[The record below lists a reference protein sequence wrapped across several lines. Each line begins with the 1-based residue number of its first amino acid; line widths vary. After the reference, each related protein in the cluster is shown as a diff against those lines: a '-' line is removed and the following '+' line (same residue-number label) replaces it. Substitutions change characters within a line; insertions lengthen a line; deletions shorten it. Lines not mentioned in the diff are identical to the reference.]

1 MSHSPSNPYH
11 LPPAIRHSL
20 PFLPDPSSSSGT
32 AMYPTAYSNGKST
45 PADDG
50 SLPVDDQLFD
60 YDDHASASVEPEPGS
75 STNANAK
82 AGPSGAAAA
91 PGEEPKK
98 KSTRGSRACTV
109 CRKLKM
115 RCVGAEE
122 GPPCKRCKNGGHE
135 CIFEESQRGR
145 RSNRKTDAMAKSLKS
160 MEAKLESV
168 LASISNPGLM
178 AGSGGLVTDPTLARA
193 PLFPLD
199 SGPGGAEGRGDM
211 HVGVSM
217 DAGMVASALEQ
228 IRQGGAGGMGAVSA
242 GLQGGVAPGSGSGG
256 ATRTQQQQQQQ
267 HARPSAMRADTSE
280 SAIRRRDPITLPSI
294 AASTE
299 LQSSVRFE
307 GIGGGVG
314 VGAFGEPTRQH
325 PQHGAHGGMPRPPS
339 LGGSSQSAG
348 KGSPM
353 EWSGV
358 GSEKTGQTDG
368 SPRLHSLPDNTLNP
382 LGLLA
387 EASLRNTRKRPV
399 DLTEVYDVTSDA
411 HADEPKG
418 KGKGKG
424 KRPAQDAP
432 GEEGAGERDGKKK
445 KVELG
450 MANRN
455 YFAPGPMNILPLRRI
470 VIEQRMP
477 PALLEE
483 KILTVEEVVELFEIF
498 FTHCHRQA
506 PFLDPDIHTP
516 AATGSRSPFLF
527 TCICTVAARYYTKRT
542 DDLYRKCLRT
552 AKRVAFDV
560 MTKGYKST
568 EICQGFLLLCCWN
581 QPAERF
587 EEERTYQFSGIA
599 IRMATDLN
607 LHRKTI
613 AQLPPDVSDETR
625 VLYERELLN
634 RERAWLYSFI
644 CDRSVSTQMGKPYS
658 IPKEDYIIRSAS
670 TWHTQPGA
678 LPSDAGLSAMVEMHR
693 IVGRMIDVLYSDTRS
708 VSGLN
713 AHLDYP
719 LLMRAFLQQ
728 LDQWRSDW
736 GDEMAYR
743 DQDEPSRRI
752 RSQMRDFY
760 HAYYRLFLLSFAVQ
774 HALEDPGSTIDLPGY
789 CVLCFEAAERMISI
803 LRDFLGPAG
812 ILRYAMD
819 STFVYASYAAVF
831 LLKLV
836 SPTFASFIDEDAAMR
851 LVRETAE
858 TLEKS
863 AVDDQHTPALYGSFL
878 RALID
883 NKLHGP
889 RTAANSRAPTRPGS
903 PNLAMPSS
911 AGLSYTLNGGNSI
924 GLESF
929 LRSRA
934 TSPAPSAFPGDLPA
948 FGFGAAEGEM
958 GDAAVHDALT
968 MDSMLSDG
976 GFWSQMLM
984 PGFGGPLASLS
995 GGTGTVFAGNPAD
1008 PFSMT
1013 PFHSRPASPTQ
1024 PSSSSHAFPPTFDFH
1039 LSSSSSSTGGGGDF
1053 GLSSSSHHSVHA
1065 PVPTPAP
1072 AEPTTTT
1079 TTTTTNG
1086 VTATS
1091 AATATAADV
1100 DGEVHFALPQA
1111 TPLSGGGGGA
1121 SLEDEGQGQADG
1133 AAAAAGKTNEK
1144 EKEKGEPATNG
1155 NGNGNGEAVERA
1167 AAAEGEVKVDDSL
1180 AAASHE

>member
-1 MSHSPSNPYH
+1 MYASSNKGRSSNSYDT
-11 LPPAIRHSL
+11 SL
-20 PFLPDPSSSSGT
+20 QVDDYDSASAEPEQPHASGSG
-32 AMYPTAYSNGKST
+32 SNG
-45 PADDG
+45 
-50 SLPVDDQLFD
+50 
-60 YDDHASASVEPEPGS
+60 HASGRGGDGGAGTDGGEGGSEPP
-75 STNANAK
+75 T
-82 AGPSGAAAA
+82 
-91 PGEEPKK
+91 GEGGDEVKK

-168 LASISNPGLM
+168 LASISAPGLM
-178 AGSGGLVTDPTLARA
+178 AGSGGLVTDPSLTSN
-193 PLFPLD
+193 PVHPLD
-199 SGPGGAEGRGDM
+199 SGPGGAEGRGDV

-217 DAGMVASALEQ
+217 DAGMVASALEA
-228 IRQGGAGGMGAVSA
+228 IRQGRDGGIGAVSA
-242 GLQGGVAPGSGSGG
+242 GVSGGLPPGSGMRPPQQATAPGG
-256 ATRTQQQQQQQ
+256 
-267 HARPSAMRADTSE
+267 RPGPPVRNDSE

-294 AASTE
+294 HGLNE
-299 LQSSVRFE
+299 MQSSVRFE
-307 GIGGGVG
+307 GIGGGIG
-314 VGAFGEPTRQH
+314 VDPGQHQHHFH
-325 PQHGAHGGMPRPPS
+325 PQGAPHAHQPPPLHHHQSSHSPLPSMPPSSQPSQPHGAYQPHQHRGFPRPPS

-358 GSEKTGQTDG
+358 GSDKTGQTEG

-399 DLTEVYDVTSDA
+399 ELTDVYEVASDA
-411 HADEPKG
+411 HADEAATSKGKG

-424 KRPAQDAP
+424 KRPADGQADEGDDGD
-432 GEEGAGERDGKKK
+432 GEPAGKKK

-483 KILTVEEVVELFEIF
+483 KILSVEEVVELFEIF
-498 FTHCHRQA
+498 FTHCHRHA

-527 TCICTVAARYYTKRT
+527 TCICTVAARYYTKRK

-568 EICQGFLLLCCWN
+568 EICQGFLLLCAWN

-613 AQLPPDVSDETR
+613 AQLPPDINEDTR
-625 VLYERELLN
+625 ALYDRELLN

-644 CDRSVSTQMGKPYS
+644 CDRSVSTQMGKPVA
-658 IPKEDYIIRSAS
+658 IPREDYIIRSAS
-670 TWHTQPGA
+670 NWFTQPA
-678 LPSDAGLSAMVEMHR
+678 SIPTDIGLSAMVEMHR

-728 LDQWRSDW
+728 LDQWRNDW
-736 GDEMAYR
+736 ALHDDPDGDGPLGVNAAW
-743 DQDEPSRRI
+743 
-752 RSQMRDFY
+752 MRDYY

-774 HALEDPGSTIDLPGY
+774 HALEDSASSIDLPRY
-789 CVLCFEAAERMISI
+789 CVLCFEAAQRIISI
-803 LRDFLGPAG
+803 LRDHLGPSG
-812 ILRYAMD
+812 TLRYAMD

-836 SPTFASFIDEDAAMR
+836 SPTFASFIDEDIAMK

-858 TLEKS
+858 VLEKS
-863 AVDDQHTPALYGSFL
+863 AIDEQHTPALYASFL

-883 NKLHGP
+883 NKLNGT

-903 PNLAMPSS
+903 PNPAGGANQPVN
-911 AGLSYTLNGGNSI
+911 ATNGLS
-924 GLESF
+924 GLDSY

-934 TSPAPSAFPGDLPA
+934 NSPDPTSPGGTNLIGDLPT
-948 FGFGAAEGEM
+948 FTPGGGFSFNGGAVGDNALEEGAAY
-958 GDAAVHDALT
+958 DAFTVDT
-968 MDSMLSDG
+968 MLQEG

-984 PGFGGPLASLS
+984 PGFGGPLAGLS
-995 GGTGTVFAGNPAD
+995 GGTGTVFSNPAD
-1008 PFSMT
+1008 PWSVT
-1013 PFHSRPASPTQ
+1013 PLHSRPGSPTQ
-1024 PSSSSHAFPPTFDFH
+1024 GGHAFAAHAFDPNHAFPPTFDFG
-1039 LSSSSSSTGGGGDF
+1039 LSAAPAVPTSSSMAPPSSSASTH
-1053 GLSSSSHHSVHA
+1053 L
-1065 PVPTPAP
+1065 PA
-1072 AEPTTTT
+1072 
-1079 TTTTTNG
+1079 TTNG
-1086 VTATS
+1086 TTSRAPHPPAPPPPPPTAPHA
-1091 AATATAADV
+1091 AATAIVSSTTA
-1100 DGEVHFALPQA
+1100 QA
-1111 TPLSGGGGGA
+1111 STSPSKSTAPAHGN
-1121 SLEDEGQGQADG
+1121 
-1133 AAAAAGKTNEK
+1133 AAPAANGDNAAGSVRSETASTQ
-1144 EKEKGEPATNG
+1144 G
-1155 NGNGNGEAVERA
+1155 
-1167 AAAEGEVKVDDSL
+1167 AETKPQV
-1180 AAASHE
+1180 

>member
-1 MSHSPSNPYH
+1 MKNSIDAHL
-11 LPPAIRHSL
+11 LPPA
-20 PFLPDPSSSSGT
+20 D
-32 AMYPTAYSNGKST
+32 
-45 PADDG
+45 
-50 SLPVDDQLFD
+50 
-60 YDDHASASVEPEPGS
+60 
-75 STNANAK
+75 
-82 AGPSGAAAA
+82 
-91 PGEEPKK
+91 
-98 KSTRGSRACTV
+98 
-109 CRKLKM
+109 
-115 RCVGAEE
+115 
-122 GPPCKRCKNGGHE
+122 
-135 CIFEESQRGR
+135 
-145 RSNRKTDAMAKSLKS
+145 
-160 MEAKLESV
+160 
-168 LASISNPGLM
+168 
-178 AGSGGLVTDPTLARA
+178 
-193 PLFPLD
+193 
-199 SGPGGAEGRGDM
+199 
-211 HVGVSM
+211 
-217 DAGMVASALEQ
+217 
-228 IRQGGAGGMGAVSA
+228 
-242 GLQGGVAPGSGSGG
+242 
-256 ATRTQQQQQQQ
+256 
-267 HARPSAMRADTSE
+267 
-280 SAIRRRDPITLPSI
+280 
-294 AASTE
+294 
-299 LQSSVRFE
+299 
-307 GIGGGVG
+307 
-314 VGAFGEPTRQH
+314 
-325 PQHGAHGGMPRPPS
+325 
-339 LGGSSQSAG
+339 
-348 KGSPM
+348 
-353 EWSGV
+353 
-358 GSEKTGQTDG
+358 
-368 SPRLHSLPDNTLNP
+368 
-382 LGLLA
+382 
-387 EASLRNTRKRPV
+387 
-399 DLTEVYDVTSDA
+399 
-411 HADEPKG
+411 
-418 KGKGKG
+418 
-424 KRPAQDAP
+424 
-432 GEEGAGERDGKKK
+432 
-445 KVELG
+445 
-450 MANRN
+450 
-455 YFAPGPMNILPLRRI
+455 
-470 VIEQRMP
+470 
-477 PALLEE
+477 
-483 KILTVEEVVELFEIF
+483 
-498 FTHCHRQA
+498 
-506 PFLDPDIHTP
+506 
-516 AATGSRSPFLF
+516 
-527 TCICTVAARYYTKRT
+527 
-542 DDLYRKCLRT
+542 
-552 AKRVAFDV
+552 
-560 MTKGYKST
+560 
-568 EICQGFLLLCCWN
+568 
-581 QPAERF
+581 
-587 EEERTYQFSGIA
+587 QFSGIA

-613 AQLPPDVSDETR
+613 AQLPPDISDDTR

-752 RSQMRDFY
+752 RSQMRD
-760 HAYYRLFLLSFAVQ
+760 
-774 HALEDPGSTIDLPGY
+774 PGSAIDLPGY

-863 AVDDQHTPALYGSFL
+863 AVDDQHTPALYGAFL

-911 AGLSYTLNGGNSI
+911 AGLSYTLTGGNSI

-934 TSPAPSAFPGDLPA
+934 TSPAPPAFPGDLPA
-948 FGFGAAEGEM
+948 FGFGAGEGEM

-1024 PSSSSHAFPPTFDFH
+1024 HAFPPTFDFH
-1039 LSSSSSSTGGGGDF
+1039 LPSSSSSTGGGGADY
-1053 GLSSSSHHSVHA
+1053 GLPSVHA
-1065 PVPTPAP
+1065 PAP

-1079 TTTTTNG
+1079 NG
-1086 VTATS
+1086 SS
-1091 AATATAADV
+1091 AASAPAADADGDRDG

-1111 TPLSGGGGGA
+1111 TPLSGGGGA
-1121 SLEDEGQGQADG
+1121 SAEGQGHGQGQGQGKADG
-1133 AAAAAGKTNEK
+1133 SAAVGKDQDK
-1144 EKEKGEPATNG
+1144 DRDEPATNG
-1155 NGNGNGEAVERA
+1155 TGTGNGNGETADSTAV
-1167 AAAEGEVKVDDSL
+1167 AEDEVKPDGTFES
-1180 AAASHE
+1180 

>member
-1 MSHSPSNPYH
+1 
-11 LPPAIRHSL
+11 
-20 PFLPDPSSSSGT
+20 
-32 AMYPTAYSNGKST
+32 MYSTDYSNGKSH
-45 PADDG
+45 PADDR
-50 SLPVDDQLFD
+50 SLLADDHLFD
-60 YDDHASASVEPEPGS
+60 YDDHASMSVEPEAGS
-75 STNANAK
+75 STDANAK

-217 DAGMVASALEQ
+217 DAGLVASALEQ
-228 IRQGGAGGMGAVSA
+228 IRQGGTGGMGAVSA
-242 GLQGGVAPGSGSGG
+242 GLQGGTAPGSGGG
-256 ATRTQQQQQQQ
+256 AATRTQQQQ
-267 HARPSAMRADTSE
+267 ARSSAMRADASE

-314 VGAFGEPTRQH
+314 VAPFGESTRQH
-325 PQHGAHGGMPRPPS
+325 SQLGPHGGMARPPS

-418 KGKGKG
+418 KGKGRG

-432 GEEGAGERDGKKK
+432 DEEGAGQRDGKKK

-483 KILTVEEVVELFEIF
+483 KIVTVEEVVELFEIF

-613 AQLPPDVSDETR
+613 AQLPPDISDDTR

-774 HALEDPGSTIDLPGY
+774 HALEDPGSAIDLPGY

-863 AVDDQHTPALYGSFL
+863 AVDDQHTPALYGAFL

-911 AGLSYTLNGGNSI
+911 AGLSYTLTGGNSI

-934 TSPAPSAFPGDLPA
+934 TSPAPPAFPGDLPA
-948 FGFGAAEGEM
+948 FGFGAGEGEM

-1024 PSSSSHAFPPTFDFH
+1024 HAFPPTFDFH
-1039 LSSSSSSTGGGGDF
+1039 LPSSSSSTGGGGADY
-1053 GLSSSSHHSVHA
+1053 GLPSVHA
-1065 PVPTPAP
+1065 PAP

-1079 TTTTTNG
+1079 NG
-1086 VTATS
+1086 SS
-1091 AATATAADV
+1091 AASAPAADADGDRDG

-1111 TPLSGGGGGA
+1111 TPLSGGGGA
-1121 SLEDEGQGQADG
+1121 SAEGQGQGQGQGQGKADG
-1133 AAAAAGKTNEK
+1133 SAAVDKDQDK
-1144 EKEKGEPATNG
+1144 DRDEPATNG
-1155 NGNGNGEAVERA
+1155 TGTGNGNGETADSTAVA
-1167 AAAEGEVKVDDSL
+1167 GDEVKPDGTFES
-1180 AAASHE
+1180 